1 MLLNICDDQW
11 LLFNY
16 KGFCLWYIV
25 EQIGWVL
32 LQPSVGS
39 CSRESTVSVLV
50 VTNSKIKKGKKYG
63 KINWLSCICAKLPNF
78 KK

>member
-50 VTNSKIKKGKKYG
+50 VTNSKIKK
-63 KINWLSCICAKLPNF
+63 AKNMV
-78 KK
+78 K